1 MPKVLIQFTST
12 MDPTKCLFNLR
23 SFCTIKNVEN
33 CPLFKAKQKKKKK
46 KNPIVSLVVKT
57 RNYYREGIR
66 YAVKVNCKV
75 YPNFFEHFDASRNDS
90 AHPH

>member
-1 MPKVLIQFTST
+1 MDAQGAYSIYVHNGSHKVLIQFTFI
-12 MDPTKCLFNLR
+12 LY
-23 SFCTIKNVEN
+23 
-33 CPLFKAKQKKKKK
+33 KAKQKLFRK